1 MRRVIT
7 MIAATTCLSACGGPT
22 VPSTIDLL
30 RKGDAGTCVAPDIE
44 DTLRRLILPREDAA
58 TAQRYKITFD
68 DTSMK
73 RFDQPIAKMTCSTS
87 VRIIGPMRPVVE
99 TETLDYTIVPSA
111 KDATAFIVSG
121 STDELSDAIASEIG
135 MVAARDADAA
145 EETAKERMQAL
156 VKPGWLIG
164 RWVIADQGTGTCIDG
179 PYYEFVRGG
188 RMNFGE
194 ASGRWKLAGFD
205 LNIIGP
211 GAAITGAVTAADAT
225 TFTMQDQGGAQT
237 AFRRCTKEDLIGDEA
252 VDAAEPVTSGTDG
265 KTPASS
271 EPVWDATSHRW
282 LESVNQTG

>member
-1 MRRVIT
+1 MRRVVT

-22 VPSTIDLL
+22 LPSTMELL
-30 RKGDAGTCVAPDIE
+30 RKGDASTCVAPDIE
-44 DTLRRLILPREDAA
+44 ETLRRLILPRDDAA

-87 VRIIGPMRPVVE
+87 VRIVGPMRPVVE

-111 KDATAFIVSG
+111 KDASAFIVTG
-121 STDELSDAIASEIG
+121 STDALSDAIASEIG
-135 MVAARDADAA
+135 MVAARDADAAA

-194 ASGRWKLAGFD
+194 ASGRWKLAGLD

-225 TFTMQDQGGAQT
+225 TFTMQDQAGAQT
-237 AFRRCTKEDLIGDEA
+237 AFRRCTKEDTITDEES
-252 VDAAEPVTSGTDG
+252 DAAEPDTSGSDG
-265 KTPASS
+265 ENRAPSD
-271 EPVWDATSHRW
+271 PVWDAPNHRW
-282 LESVNQTG
+282 L